1 MTPGGWLFM
10 IGSLAFVVILTIWCF
25 VKVMTTPEHKD

>member
-10 IGSLAFVVILTIWCF
+10 IGSLTFVVTLVVWCF
-25 VKVMTTPEHKD
+25 YKVLSGHGGE

>member
-10 IGSLAFVVILTIWCF
+10 IVSLAFVVILTFWCF
-25 VKVMTTPEHKD
+25 FRVLTHKDPRE

>member
-10 IGSLAFVVILTIWCF
+10 IGSLAFVVGLCIWCF
-25 VKVMTTPEHKD
+25 IKVLTWQDPHK

>member
-10 IGSLAFVVILTIWCF
+10 IGSLMFVVGLVSWCF
-25 VKVMTTPEHKD
+25 FKVLTWRDPHD

>member
-10 IGSLAFVVILTIWCF
+10 IGSLAFVVILTAWCF
-25 VKVMTTPEHKD
+25 FKVLTTSDDGD

>member
-10 IGSLAFVVILTIWCF
+10 IGSLTFVVVLTFWCF
-25 VKVMTTPEHKD
+25 FKVLRRRND

>member
-10 IGSLAFVVILTIWCF
+10 IGSLAFVVTLVCWCF
-25 VKVMTTPEHKD
+25 FKVLTWRGHDD

>member
-10 IGSLAFVVILTIWCF
+10 IGSLAFVVILTCWCF
-25 VKVMTTPEHKD
+25 FKVLTWRDPHE

>member
-10 IGSLAFVVILTIWCF
+10 IGSLAFVVTLVFWCF
-25 VKVMTTPEHKD
+25 YKVLTWREPGD